1 LADEPYGGSDPNAE
15 DCIRAGLY
23 WFSRRDMEAARAWW
37 ERAILLD
44 PDNAKAHE
52 CLRLLQS
59 FEKKLSSMSTM
70 VTEPELTPVKKPK
83 PQPIKEDFELELE
96 PDPPPPE
103 EVKLDVHVAP
113 APAIDPLFDRASPEE
128 KSKDLGSLDLD
139 NREWSEAM
147 RSEDETGPAPIPM
160 ASLFITEDNAWSG
173 ETPETLPGERGVWPP
188 IPEDLE
194 IETLVP
200 SEDLVAP
207 MIPPLSSD
215 PLEFASASDPSM
227 VSSADGDVGPW
238 DEGPSRTS
246 AVTIDDQSQEFDA
259 IAEQTPL
266 PDVDKD
272 FFFGRVQD
280 DGALLDYM
288 RSTGDLLVRRAPTMD
303 VPETTPAPSDWE
315 GAVSAEIV
323 FEDAI
328 EMSAQA
334 QPRRERRRTPDE
346 LLEDARDRMSL
357 HDFQGVLDLVEQI
370 PVLQRNDEANQL
382 RAQCRG
388 NLLKMYESKIGPTDR
403 VPTVKLSSEEII
415 WLNLN
420 HRAGFILSQI
430 DGSVTYEDLIALSGM
445 DRLDTVRI
453 LAELIS
459 QKVIR

>member
-1 LADEPYGGSDPNAE
+1 
-15 DCIRAGLY
+15 
-23 WFSRRDMEAARAWW
+23 
-37 ERAILLD
+37 
-44 PDNAKAHE
+44 
-52 CLRLLQS
+52 
-59 FEKKLSSMSTM
+59 
-70 VTEPELTPVKKPK
+70 
-83 PQPIKEDFELELE
+83 
-96 PDPPPPE
+96 
-103 EVKLDVHVAP
+103 
-113 APAIDPLFDRASPEE
+113 
-128 KSKDLGSLDLD
+128 
-139 NREWSEAM
+139 
-147 RSEDETGPAPIPM
+147 
-160 ASLFITEDNAWSG
+160 
-173 ETPETLPGERGVWPP
+173 
-188 IPEDLE
+188 
-194 IETLVP
+194 
-200 SEDLVAP
+200 
-207 MIPPLSSD
+207 
-215 PLEFASASDPSM
+215 
-227 VSSADGDVGPW
+227 
-238 DEGPSRTS
+238 
-246 AVTIDDQSQEFDA
+246 
-259 IAEQTPL
+259 
-266 PDVDKD
+266 
-272 FFFGRVQD
+272 
-280 DGALLDYM
+280 
-288 RSTGDLLVRRAPTMD
+288 
-303 VPETTPAPSDWE
+303 
-315 GAVSAEIV
+315 V